1 MFPKQ
6 SMNRAMFAAL
16 ISLSAGWAST
26 AETPSTKLSVR
37 PPEFKLQTND
47 VVVFLGGANVVAAQE
62 TGHLE
67 TLLTVKFH
75 GLGMRFHTLAWE
87 GDTVYA
93 QPRDLNFPQ
102 LKTQLQ
108 RVAATVAFLHF
119 GQTESL
125 QGRDALTGFVT
136 AYEKLLDEL
145 SVLVPRLVLVTPPPF
160 EKNDPPLPDV
170 SARNQDL
177 ALYAEAIRELA
188 HRRGCRL
195 VNLYGEFSKTN
206 KRGRKLTDNG
216 IHFTAQG
223 QAEVAGTTARLLG
236 FGDIVDRAGTANAKG
251 EWPAASFE
259 SVRRVVIQKNR
270 LWFDYWR
277 PMNWAFLAGDRTE
290 QPSSR
295 DHRDPKIRWF
305 PAEME
310 KFVPLIEAKEKEI
323 EEAAKQVGEGE

>member
-1 MFPKQ
+1 MASLRRTLTLNPSPWSPLRTFNIQHSTSNPSALSVECSSLVRGTTREKGWRNLSPLKGERNSLAARSRHFPLALAGFENHHANRQMFPKQ

-119 GQTESL
+119 GQTES
-125 QGRDALTGFVT
+125 
-136 AYEKLLDEL
+136 
-145 SVLVPRLVLVTPPPF
+145 
-160 EKNDPPLPDV
+160 
-170 SARNQDL
+170 
-177 ALYAEAIRELA
+177 
-188 HRRGCRL
+188 
-195 VNLYGEFSKTN
+195 
-206 KRGRKLTDNG
+206 
-216 IHFTAQG
+216 
-223 QAEVAGTTARLLG
+223 
-236 FGDIVDRAGTANAKG
+236 
-251 EWPAASFE
+251 
-259 SVRRVVIQKNR
+259 
-270 LWFDYWR
+270 
-277 PMNWAFLAGDRTE
+277 
-290 QPSSR
+290 
-295 DHRDPKIRWF
+295 
-305 PAEME
+305 
-310 KFVPLIEAKEKEI
+310 
-323 EEAAKQVGEGE
+323 